1 MNEKNDKLN
10 KGSFLYINDEEK
22 AEWGYPEGY
31 PHKEQSETV
40 IGEVTMDAEFAGT
53 NFVAPFYD
61 TDGNLFCIEEGKQ
74 YRVVFDGKEY
84 NCVGI
89 KRSESIHYVSATGE
103 NEVSQSN
110 VFLYRT
116 CTPTKI
122 NERNCALITLASDSG
137 HTFSIS
143 EVSETIY
150 PLDSN
155 LFPNAT
161 TTTPGAVKQMP
172 YLPNA
177 TGAAPTAE
185 EFNALLKSLRD
196 AGILAIS

>member
-1 MNEKNDKLN
+1 MSEIIKEFK
-10 KGSFLYINDEEK
+10 KGDLLHINSDGK
-22 AEWGYPEGY
+22 AQWGLPDGY

-40 IGEVTMDAEFAGT
+40 IGEVTIDAEFAGT
-53 NFVAPFYD
+53 SFAAPFYN

-103 NEVSQSN
+103 TEVSQSN
-110 VFLYRT
+110 VFFYKT

-122 NERNCALITLASDSG
+122 NERNCALVTLASDSG

-161 TTTPGAVKQMP
+161 TTTSGIVKQMF

-177 TGAAPTAE
+177 TGDAPTAE
-185 EFNALLKSLRD
+185 NFNQLLRELKN
-196 AGILAIS
+196 AGLMK

>member
-1 MNEKNDKLN
+1 MSEMIKEFK
-10 KGSFLYINDEEK
+10 KGDLLYINSDGK
-22 AEWGYPEGY
+22 AQWGLPDGY

-53 NFVAPFYD
+53 SFAAPFYD

-74 YRVVFDGKEY
+74 YRAVFDGKEY

-89 KRSESIHYVSATGE
+89 KRSERIHYISATGE
-103 NEVSQSN
+103 TEVSQSN
-110 VFLYRT
+110 VFSYTT

-122 NERNCALITLASDSG
+122 NERNCALTTLASDSG

-161 TTTPGAVKQMP
+161 TTTPGTVKQMP

-177 TGAAPTAE
+177 TGDTPTAE
-185 EFNALLKSLRD
+185 NFNQLLRELKN
-196 AGILAIS
+196 AGLMK

>member
-1 MNEKNDKLN
+1 MSEMIKEFN
-10 KGSFLYINDEEK
+10 KGDLLHINSDGK
-22 AEWGYPEGY
+22 AQWGLPDGY

-40 IGEVTMDAEFAGT
+40 IGEVTMDAEFAGLS
-53 NFVAPFYD
+53 FAAPFYD

-89 KRSESIHYVSATGE
+89 KRSESIHYVSVTGE
-103 NEVSQSN
+103 IEVSQSN
-110 VFLYRT
+110 VFFYGT

-122 NERNCALITLASDSG
+122 NERNCALTTLTSDSG

-161 TTTPGAVKQMP
+161 TTAPGAVKQMP

-177 TGAAPTAE
+177 TGDTPTAE
-185 EFNALLKSLRD
+185 NFNQLLRQLKN
-196 AGILAIS
+196 AGLMK